1 MQRKEKKNKATV
13 TENEKRSTSKGTG
26 KVSMLDT
33 LLELERLRRRY
44 EWEVEGRGLN
54 ARRRTGGAVL
64 GA

>member
-33 LLELERLRRRY
+33 LLELERLRRR
-44 EWEVEGRGLN
+44 
-54 ARRRTGGAVL
+54 
-64 GA
+64 